1 MQRPKRAC
9 TERAKQKIQ
18 EILEW
23 ESCKESSQM
32 FKDAAKKLQAEL
44 CGEKKQ
50 KDYVPSSSSESEN
63 ESEGADSVEGTD
75 SGAETQASASHDD
88 DTEKK
93 AVAFESEA
101 VEILERTCSLSP
113 N

>member
-23 ESCKESSQM
+23 EACKESSQM
-32 FKDAAKKLQAEL
+32 FKDAARQLDAEL
-44 CGEKKQ
+44 CGEKKE
-50 KDYVPSSSSESEN
+50 KDYAPSSPSESEH
-63 ESEGADSVEGTD
+63 ESDEAD
-75 SGAETQASASHDD
+75 SGAETQASDSDSG
-88 DTEKK
+88 ENK
-93 AVAFESEA
+93 VAFESQA
-101 VEILERTCSLSP
+101 VEILERTCSHSP

>member
-63 ESEGADSVEGTD
+63 ESEGADSV
-75 SGAETQASASHDD
+75 AETEASASNDN

-101 VEILERTCSLSP
+101 VEIPERTCSHSP

>member
-50 KDYVPSSSSESEN
+50 KDYVPSSTSESEN
-63 ESEGADSVEGTD
+63 ESEGADSA
-75 SGAETQASASHDD
+75 AETQASESHDD

-101 VEILERTCSLSP
+101 VEILERTCSHSP

>member
-32 FKDAAKKLQAEL
+32 FKDAAKRLQAEL

-50 KDYVPSSSSESEN
+50 KDYVPSSTSESEN
-63 ESEGADSVEGTD
+63 ESDGADSADETLATD
-75 SGAETQASASHDD
+75 STDD
-88 DTEKK
+88 SEKK
-93 AVAFESEA
+93 AEAFESEA
-101 VEILERTCSLSP
+101 EETATSTCSLSP
-113 N
+113 SS

>member
-9 TERAKQKIQ
+9 TELTKQRIQ

-23 ESCKESSQM
+23 EECSESSQM
-32 FKDAAKKLQAEL
+32 FKDAANKLQAEL

-50 KDYVPSSSSESEN
+50 KDYVPSSTSESEN
-63 ESEGADSVEGTD
+63 ESEAAD
-75 SGAETQASASHDD
+75 SGAETQASDSHDD
-88 DTEKK
+88 NEKK

>member
-9 TERAKQKIQ
+9 TERAKEKIR

-23 ESCKESSQM
+23 EACTESSQM
-32 FKDAAKKLQAEL
+32 FKDAANKLQAEL

-50 KDYVPSSSSESEN
+50 KDYAPSSTSESED
-63 ESEGADSVEGTD
+63 ESEEAE
-75 SGAETQASASHDD
+75 SGAETPRSDSND

-93 AVAFESEA
+93 AAAFESEA
-101 VEILERTCSLSP
+101 VEILERTCSHSP

>member
-50 KDYVPSSSSESEN
+50 KDYVPSSTSESEN
-63 ESEGADSVEGTD
+63 ESEGADS
-75 SGAETQASASHDD
+75 GADTQASDLHDD
-88 DTEKK
+88 DPEKK

>member
-1 MQRPKRAC
+1 
-9 TERAKQKIQ
+9 
-18 EILEW
+18 
-23 ESCKESSQM
+23 M

-50 KDYVPSSSSESEN
+50 KDYVPSSTSESDN
-63 ESEGADSVEGTD
+63 ESEEAESV
-75 SGAETQASASHDD
+75 AETQPSEHD

-93 AVAFESEA
+93 GEAFESEA
-101 VEILERTCSLSP
+101 VELLERTCSLSP

>member
-18 EILEW
+18 EIPEW

-50 KDYVPSSSSESEN
+50 KDYVPSSTSESDN
-63 ESEGADSVEGTD
+63 ESEEPESV
-75 SGAETQASASHDD
+75 AEASEHD

-93 AVAFESEA
+93 AEAFESEA

>member
-9 TERAKQKIQ
+9 TELAKQKIQ

-23 ESCKESSQM
+23 ESCSESSQM

-50 KDYVPSSSSESEN
+50 KDYVPSSTSESDN
-63 ESEGADSVEGTD
+63 ESEEAESVV
-75 SGAETQASASHDD
+75 ETQASEHD

-93 AVAFESEA
+93 AEAFESEA

>member
-9 TERAKQKIQ
+9 TELTKQRIQ

-23 ESCKESSQM
+23 EECSESSQM
-32 FKDAAKKLQAEL
+32 FKDAANKLQAEL

-50 KDYVPSSSSESEN
+50 KDYVPSSTSESEN
-63 ESEGADSVEGTD
+63 ESEGADS
-75 SGAETQASASHDD
+75 GAETQASDSHDD
-88 DTEKK
+88 NEKK
-93 AVAFESEA
+93 AVAFESQA
-101 VEILERTCSLSP
+101 VELLERTCSHSP

>member
-50 KDYVPSSSSESEN
+50 KDYAPSSTSESDD
-63 ESEGADSVEGTD
+63 ESEEAESEETD
-75 SGAETQASASHDD
+75 SGAETQRSESNSDS
-88 DTEKK
+88 EKK
-93 AVAFESEA
+93 AAAFESEA
-101 VEILERTCSLSP
+101 VEILERTCSHSP

>member
-23 ESCKESSQM
+23 EACSESSQM
-32 FKDAAKKLQAEL
+32 FKDAARRLEAEL
-44 CGEKKQ
+44 CGERNE
-50 KDYVPSSSSESEN
+50 KDYAPSSTSESDN
-63 ESEGADSVEGTD
+63 ESPGAD
-75 SGAETQASASHDD
+75 SGAETEPLESDSPDD
-88 DTEKK
+88 AEKK
-93 AVAFESEA
+93 GGAFEPEA
-101 VEILERTCSLSP
+101 AGAADAACSPSP

>member
-9 TERAKQKIQ
+9 TELAKQKIQ

-23 ESCKESSQM
+23 EACTESSQM

-44 CGEKKQ
+44 SGAKKE
-50 KDYVPSSSSESEN
+50 KDYAPSSTSESDD
-63 ESEGADSVEGTD
+63 ESEAAD
-75 SGAETQASASHDD
+75 SGADTQASDC
-88 DTEKK
+88 EKK
-93 AVAFESEA
+93 EAFKSQAAED
-101 VEILERTCSLSP
+101 LEGTCSHSE

>member
-9 TERAKQKIQ
+9 TERAKEKIR

-23 ESCKESSQM
+23 EACTESSQM
-32 FKDAAKKLQAEL
+32 FKDAANKLQAEL

-50 KDYVPSSSSESEN
+50 KDYAPSSTSESDD
-63 ESEGADSVEGTD
+63 ESEEAESEEADSGADSN
-75 SGAETQASASHDD
+75 D

-93 AVAFESEA
+93 AAAFESEA
-101 VEILERTCSLSP
+101 VEILERTCSHSP

>member
-23 ESCKESSQM
+23 EACTESSQM
-32 FKDAAKKLQAEL
+32 FKDAVRQLDAEL
-44 CGEKKQ
+44 CGAKKE
-50 KDYVPSSSSESEN
+50 KDYAPSSTSESEN
-63 ESEGADSVEGTD
+63 ESEEAD
-75 SGAETQASASHDD
+75 SGAETQASDSDNC
-88 DTEKK
+88 EKK
-93 AVAFESEA
+93 VAFESQA
-101 VEILERTCSLSP
+101 VDILERTCSHSP

>member
-1 MQRPKRAC
+1 MLRPKRAC

-23 ESCKESSQM
+23 ESCKESSKM

-50 KDYVPSSSSESEN
+50 KDYVPSSTSESEN
-63 ESEGADSVEGTD
+63 ESEGADSADETHATD
-75 SGAETQASASHDD
+75 SSDD
-88 DTEKK
+88 SEKK
-93 AVAFESEA
+93 AEAFESEA
-101 VEILERTCSLSP
+101 EEILTRTCSLSP
-113 N
+113 SS

>member
-9 TERAKQKIQ
+9 TELAKQKIQ
-18 EILEW
+18 EILQW
-23 ESCKESSQM
+23 EACTESSQM

-50 KDYVPSSSSESEN
+50 KDYVPSSTSESDN
-63 ESEGADSVEGTD
+63 ESEEADSAE
-75 SGAETQASASHDD
+75 ETQGSDSNE

-101 VEILERTCSLSP
+101 VEILERTCSHSP

>member
-9 TERAKQKIQ
+9 TELAKQKIQ
-18 EILEW
+18 EILQW
-23 ESCKESSQM
+23 EACTESSQM

-50 KDYVPSSSSESEN
+50 KDYVPSSTSESDN
-63 ESEGADSVEGTD
+63 ESEEADSA
-75 SGAETQASASHDD
+75 AETQGSDSNE

-101 VEILERTCSLSP
+101 VEILERTCSHSP

>member
-44 CGEKKQ
+44 CGEKEG
-50 KDYVPSSSSESEN
+50 KDYAPSSTSESDNELEEAEEA
-63 ESEGADSVEGTD
+63 ESEEETAASDSNDD
-75 SGAETQASASHDD
+75 SGNKDA
-88 DTEKK
+88 
-93 AVAFESEA
+93 AFESPA
-101 VEILERTCSLSP
+101 VDILERTCSLSP

>member
-50 KDYVPSSSSESEN
+50 KDYVPSSTSESDN
-63 ESEGADSVEGTD
+63 ESEEADSAE
-75 SGAETQASASHDD
+75 ETQGSDSN
-88 DTEKK
+88 EVKF
-93 AVAFESEA
+93 VSPS
-101 VEILERTCSLSP
+101 IERPSKP
-113 N
+113 HPE